1 MIDVLVVAA
10 HADDEVLGCG
20 GTIAKHVAN
29 GDNVTLLVM
38 TNGVSSRNNSQNIEL
53 IKREKALANAANLLG
68 IISVI
73 QCDFPDNKMDSIDL
87 LSIVQKIETET
98 KAIQPTVIY
107 CHSLTDL
114 NIDHKICAQA
124 TMTAFRPMPNSSVKT
139 ILAFEV
145 LSSTEWDFSSPSFQ
159 ANWFEDVSDF
169 MAIKT
174 QALACYDEELRLPPH
189 PRSRVVCEALATL
202 RGATVG
208 VTYAEAFQVLRHL
221 Q

>member
-29 GDNVTLLVM
+29 GDNVTLLIM
-38 TNGVSSRNNSQNIEL
+38 TNGVSSRNNNQPVERIN
-53 IKREKALANAANLLG
+53 REKALANVANLLG
-68 IISVI
+68 ITSVI

-87 LSIVQKIETET
+87 LSIVQKIEIET
-98 KAIQPTVIY
+98 NTIEPTVIY

-124 TMTAFRPMPNSSVKT
+124 TITAFRPMPNSSVKT

-145 LSSTEWDFSSPSFQ
+145 LSSTEWDFFSPSFQ
-159 ANWFEDVSDF
+159 ANWFEDISDF
-169 MAIKT
+169 MAVKN
-174 QALACYDEELRLPPH
+174 QALACYVEELRKPPH
-189 PRSRVVCEALATL
+189 PRSDVVCEALATL
-202 RGATVG
+202 RGAIVG